1 MMPLSDRESQILA
14 DIEARL
20 RADDP
25 RFARAVGTTTV
36 TSHARR
42 QIKLAVLGFVLGFC
56 LLMLGLLHLL
66 WGLAGFALML
76 ASAVH
81 GANMFKRL
89 GAEQTSDQSGQL
101 RGGLRSYLNDRRSR
115 DDEERDA

>member
-56 LLMLGLLHLL
+56 LLML
-66 WGLAGFALML
+66 

-89 GAEQTSDQSGQL
+89 GSEQTSDQSGQL